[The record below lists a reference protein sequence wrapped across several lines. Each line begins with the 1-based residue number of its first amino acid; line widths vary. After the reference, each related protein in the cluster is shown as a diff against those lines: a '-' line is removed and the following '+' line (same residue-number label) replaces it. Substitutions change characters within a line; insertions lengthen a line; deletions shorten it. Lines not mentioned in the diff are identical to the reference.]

1 MLTPTISSFWKG
13 ISSSPLKPAM
23 RFPSDEERMTNPKKR
38 AEPESLLHDRLNAL
52 GAGKEMMSPG

>member
-1 MLTPTISSFWKG
+1 MLTPPISSSWTG
-13 ISSSPLKPAM
+13 ISSSNLKPAM
-23 RFPSDEERMTNPKKR
+23 RSSSDEERTTNTKKR